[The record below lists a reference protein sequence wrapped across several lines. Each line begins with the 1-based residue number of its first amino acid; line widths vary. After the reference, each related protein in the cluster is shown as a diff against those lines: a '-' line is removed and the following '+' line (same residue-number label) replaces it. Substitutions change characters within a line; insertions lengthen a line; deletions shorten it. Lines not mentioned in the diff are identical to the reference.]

1 MSIRKLLEDNA
12 HKVADEDWLN
22 KLVDAVGLHIREM
35 DGVQGPLGDPAIKE
49 SLAVIENHKEVIEK
63 AGNHAFT
70 LAMYQLSLGESRN
83 ATNSLIQSI
92 SDPVELIALMNATS
106 DGVIK
111 AKQELDKLNS
121 EVGAFIL
128 DILKVGAK
136 HLLPFLLAAI

>member
-12 HKVADEDWLN
+12 HKAADEDWLN
-22 KLVDAVGLHIREM
+22 KLVDAVGLHNSLSA
-35 DGVQGPLGDPAIKE
+35 DDPAVKE
-49 SLAVIENHKEVIEK
+49 SLEVIENHKEVIEK

-70 LAMYQLSLGESRN
+70 LAIYQLSLGESRD

-92 SDPVELIALMNATS
+92 SDPTELIALMNATS
-106 DGVIK
+106 DGVVK

>member
-12 HKVADEDWLN
+12 HKAADEDWLN
-22 KLVDAVGLHIREM
+22 KLVEAS
-35 DGVQGPLGDPAIKE
+35 GVSDSSDPAIKE
-49 SLAVIENHKEVIEK
+49 SLQVIENHKEVIEK

-70 LAMYQLSLGESRN
+70 LAMYQLSLGESRD

-92 SDPVELIALMNATS
+92 SDPAELIALMNATS
-106 DGVIK
+106 DGVVK

>member
-1 MSIRKLLEDNA
+1 MSIRKLLEDSAN
-12 HKVADEDWLN
+12 KVVDGDWLD
-22 KLVDAVGLHIREM
+22 KLSQAALEAQDASGI
-35 DGVQGPLGDPAIKE
+35 DDPAIKE
-49 SLAVIENHKEVIEK
+49 SLGVIESHKEVIER

-70 LAMYQLSLGESRN
+70 LAMYQLSLGESRD
-83 ATNSLIQSI
+83 ATNSLIQAI
-92 SDPVELIALMNATS
+92 SDPSELIALMNATS

-121 EVGAFIL
+121 DVGAFIL